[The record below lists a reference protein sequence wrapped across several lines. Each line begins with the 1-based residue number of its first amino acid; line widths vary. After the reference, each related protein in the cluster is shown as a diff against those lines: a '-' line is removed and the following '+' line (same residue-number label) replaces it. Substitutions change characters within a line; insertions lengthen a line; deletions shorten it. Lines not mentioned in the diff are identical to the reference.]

1 MLYLSTEEIDRF
13 IKEDVPYFDLTSH
26 LLGIKDQPGKI
37 TYFIRED
44 SVVCGTEEVKEIFKK
59 LNIECTFSIPSGEK
73 VSKNDVL
80 ISGTGKAED
89 LHTAW
94 KVGQNILD
102 HCSGI
107 AAQTRRMVDIG
118 NSAEP
123 KVAILTTRKGFPG
136 TKALAIKSV
145 LSGGGFPHRL
155 GVSET
160 VLIFKQHMNFI
171 GGLDG
176 LAKKIGEIKQYCCEK
191 KIIAEAESPEEGLK
205 LAEMGVDGIQ
215 FDKLKPE
222 ALKEAVAQIRKKA
235 PHVSLL
241 AAGGINEGNIA
252 EYVKTGV
259 DGVVTTSLYSAKP
272 ADVGVRL
279 EML

>member
-1 MLYLSTEEIDRF
+1 MVYLSSEEIDRF

-44 SVVCGTEEVKEIFKK
+44 AVVCGTEEVKEIFRK
-59 LNIECTFSIPSGEK
+59 LNIKCTFSVPSGEK
-73 VSKNDVL
+73 VKKNDIL

-118 NSAEP
+118 NSMEP

-145 LSGGGFPHRL
+145 LSGGAFPHRL
-155 GVSET
+155 GISET

-171 GGLDG
+171 GGIDG
-176 LAKKIGEIKQYCCEK
+176 LAEKIKEIKQYCCEK
-191 KIIAEAESPEEGLK
+191 KIIAEAESLSEGIK

-222 ALKEAVAQIRKKA
+222 ELKEAVSKIRGKV
-235 PHVSLL
+235 PGITIL
-241 AAGGINEGNIA
+241 AAGGINEENISLYA
-252 EYVKTGV
+252 GTGV

-272 ADVGVRL
+272 ADVGVRV